1 LGYDLEDKIVLEE
14 NKDLKHKIKFKHPFP
29 SPISVRTYLTKFCDI
44 QGTLR
49 KKTLKEISEFVGD
62 SEVKRKFLHLSS
74 NEGKFDFE
82 TQITKEFKSLYDI
95 ITENKVRVPIT
106 QLIKIASLIPPRY
119 YTIASSNVQHPKSVH
134 ICSSILALPVP
145 NKKRYGL
152 CSAYFNRSFIDFKNK
167 QPVRTRILAK
177 ESTFLLPQDL
187 NMPVIMIGPG
197 AGIAPFRGF
206 VQEKETLEAKNE
218 NKFWGELTLL
228 FGCRNRNS
236 DYLYKEELEK
246 YQSSGVL
253 KNLWNAFSRE
263 QEKKVYVQDLFDS
276 HKEELIQL
284 IFEKN
289 ATVYI
294 CGATEMGKAVLKKLS
309 QLAAAHYKCN
319 LIQSALK
326 VEELEKSKKVIKELW
341 G

>member
-1 LGYDLEDKIVLEE
+1 
-14 NKDLKHKIKFKHPFP
+14 
-29 SPISVRTYLTKFCDI
+29 
-44 QGTLR
+44 
-49 KKTLKEISEFVGD
+49 
-62 SEVKRKFLHLSS
+62 
-74 NEGKFDFE
+74 
-82 TQITKEFKSLYDI
+82 LYDI

-134 ICSSILALPVP
+134 ICSPILALPVP